1 MNAFALVDQL
11 LRDEFN
17 IVAERWES
25 DELTEREPALKPD
38 LAGAWY
44 YREEAHLRPDRLLA
58 SWRQRLE
65 ERGVVIREQCR
76 FERFLHKD
84 GRAQG
89 AVTSQGEF
97 PAHAFVVATGALTP
111 RLNKQLGC
119 RIPIQPGKGYSLT
132 MPRPPRCPVIPL
144 IFPET
149 RVAVTPMQSGYRLG
163 STMELAG
170 YDETL
175 NRERLQLLKDGAAP
189 YLHEPFTEAVEEE
202 WFGWRPLTYD
212 GVPIVD
218 RLPKME
224 NVLIAAGHNMEGV
237 TMSPATGKLVAELL
251 SGAPPHIP
259 AGPYRLAR
267 FQVLRRPSRVV

>member
-1 MNAFALVDQL
+1 L
-11 LRDEFN
+11 
-17 IVAERWES
+17 
-25 DELTEREPALKPD
+25 
-38 LAGAWY
+38 
-44 YREEAHLRPDRLLA
+44 EA
-58 SWRQRLE
+58 
-65 ERGVVIREQCR
+65 RGVVIREQCR
-76 FERFLHKD
+76 FERFLHKG
-84 GRAQG
+84 GRAQA
-89 AVTSQGEF
+89 AVTNQGEF

-111 RLNKQLGC
+111 RLNKQLGR
-119 RIPIQPGKGYSLT
+119 RIPIQPGKGYSIT
-132 MPRPPRCPVIPL
+132 MRRPQRCPAIPL

-149 RVAVTPMQSGYRLG
+149 RVAVTPLQSGYRLG

-237 TMSPATGKLVAELL
+237 TMSPATGKLAAELL

-259 AGPYRLAR
+259 LGPYRLAR
-267 FQVLRRPSRVV
+267 FQVLHRPSRVV